1 MENIIKK
8 AKRFV
13 PFAILLIL
21 AYYIIL
27 LPIGKDN
34 VVFRVFA
41 APLIC
46 LLSSV
51 AFGLFNGMNLIYML
65 MAVIIYAPQIIYYKD
80 VGSIVV
86 GIVYLT
92 FTFTGLYAGSAF
104 KIVCDKKKETVA
116 KRKKENNDW
125 LL

>member
-1 MENIIKK
+1 MEKIIEK

-21 AYYIIL
+21 AYYILL
-27 LPIGKDN
+27 LPIGKDS

-51 AFGLFNGMNLIYML
+51 VFGLLNGMNLIYML
-65 MAVIIYAPQIIYYKD
+65 MAVIIYAPQVIYQKTTGSVI
-80 VGSIVV
+80 VGV
-86 GIVYLT
+86 VYLT

-104 KIVCDKKKETVA
+104 KAVCDKKKEAIA
-116 KRKKENNDW
+116 KRKEENKE
-125 LL
+125 

>member
-1 MENIIKK
+1 MEKIIEKV
-8 AKRFV
+8 KRFV

-21 AYYIIL
+21 AYYILL
-27 LPIGKDN
+27 LPIGKDS

-51 AFGLFNGMNLIYML
+51 VFGLLNGMNLIYML
-65 MAVIIYAPQIIYYKD
+65 MAVIIYAPQVIYQKTTGSVI
-80 VGSIVV
+80 VGV
-86 GIVYLT
+86 VYLT

-104 KIVCDKKKETVA
+104 KAVCDKKKEAVA
-116 KRKKENNDW
+116 KRKEEKEE
-125 LL
+125 

>member
-1 MENIIKK
+1 MEKIIEKV
-8 AKRFV
+8 KRFV

-21 AYYIIL
+21 AYYILL
-27 LPIGKDN
+27 LPIGKDS

-51 AFGLFNGMNLIYML
+51 VFGLLNGMNLIYML
-65 MAVIIYAPQIIYYKD
+65 MAIIIYAPQVIYQKTA
-80 VGSIVV
+80 GSVVV
-86 GIVYLT
+86 GVVYLT

-104 KIVCDKKKETVA
+104 KAVCDKKKEAIA
-116 KRKKENNDW
+116 KRKEEKEE
-125 LL
+125 

>member
-1 MENIIKK
+1 MEKIIEKV
-8 AKRFV
+8 KRFV

-21 AYYIIL
+21 AYYILL
-27 LPIGKDN
+27 LPIGKDS

-51 AFGLFNGMNLIYML
+51 VFGLLNGMNLIYML
-65 MAVIIYAPQIIYYKD
+65 MAIIIYAPQVIYQKTTGSVI
-80 VGSIVV
+80 VGV
-86 GIVYLT
+86 VYLT

-104 KIVCDKKKETVA
+104 KAVCDKKKEAVA
-116 KRKKENNDW
+116 KRKEEKEE
-125 LL
+125 

>member
-1 MENIIKK
+1 MEKIIEKV
-8 AKRFV
+8 KRFV

-21 AYYIIL
+21 AYYILL
-27 LPIGKDN
+27 LPIGKDS

-51 AFGLFNGMNLIYML
+51 VFGLLNGMNLIYML
-65 MAVIIYAPQIIYYKD
+65 MAVIIYAPPVIYQKTTGSVI
-80 VGSIVV
+80 VGV
-86 GIVYLT
+86 VYLT

-104 KIVCDKKKETVA
+104 KAVCDKKKEAIA
-116 KRKKENNDW
+116 KRKEEKEE
-125 LL
+125 